1 MLGMKRL
8 HTGKKAETIIR
19 DFTLEIF
26 LGLQIQHKVIIVNGK
41 TTNDDFTRILSI
53 LSKW

>member
-19 DFTLEIF
+19 DFTWEIF
-26 LGLQIQHKVIIVNGK
+26 LELQIQHKVILVNG
-41 TTNDDFTRILSI
+41 NDDFTRILSI

>member
-19 DFTLEIF
+19 DFTWEIF
-26 LGLQIQHKVIIVNGK
+26 LEPQIQHKVILVNGK
-41 TTNDDFTRILSI
+41 TSNQ
-53 LSKW
+53 